1 MNDLLAWLASLP
13 DPLLYG
19 AIALAAFA
27 ENVFPPLPADTVIAL
42 GAFVAARGNG
52 TALGVWLATM
62 VGNVGGAMLM
72 YGLGHRYGLPWLMRR
87 FPSIVS
93 PSAADRF
100 AERFKTQGML
110 AVVVSRFLP
119 AVRALVPPMAGA
131 LGIGAVRA
139 ALAMTLASGAW
150 YGGICV
156 LAFRAG
162 ANADTLLARVA
173 AQQRTLGL
181 AAAIFV
187 ALAAFIIWWRRR
199 SSQGT
204 GGSGRVR

>member
-1 MNDLLAWLASLP
+1 MNALLAWLATLP

-19 AIALAAFA
+19 ALVLAAFA

-52 TALGVWLATM
+52 TAFGVWSATM
-62 VGNVGGAMLM
+62 LGNVGGAMLM
-72 YGLGHRYGLPWLMRR
+72 YGLGHRYGLPWLIRR
-87 FPSIVS
+87 FPSVVS

-100 AERFKTQGML
+100 AERFQTQGMV

-131 LGIGAVRA
+131 LGIGAARA
-139 ALAMTLASGAW
+139 AIAMTLASGVW
-150 YGGICV
+150 YGGICT

-162 ANADTLLARVA
+162 ASADALLVRIAEQQRAIGLVA
-173 AQQRTLGL
+173 ASIVVIAGGVLWG
-181 AAAIFV
+181 
-187 ALAAFIIWWRRR
+187 RRR
-199 SSQGT
+199 ARRTSGE
-204 GGSGRVR
+204 GGI

>member
-1 MNDLLAWLASLP
+1 MNDLLAWLTTLP

-19 AIALAAFA
+19 AILVAAFA

-52 TALGVWLATM
+52 TELGVWAATM

-87 FPSIVS
+87 FPGVVS
-93 PSAADRF
+93 PTAADRF

-131 LGIGAVRA
+131 LGIGAIRA
-139 ALAMTLASGAW
+139 AVAMTLASGVW
-150 YGGICV
+150 YGLVCL

-162 ANADTLLARVA
+162 ANADVLLARIA
-173 AQQRTLGL
+173 EQQRTIGI
-181 AAAIFV
+181 AAVAIV
-187 ALAAFIIWWRRR
+187 VLVMAVVWWRRR
-199 SSQGT
+199 E
-204 GGSGRVR
+204 

>member
-1 MNDLLAWLASLP
+1 MNDLLAWLHQLP
-13 DPLLYG
+13 DALLYS
-19 AIALAAFA
+19 AILVAAFL

-52 TALGVWLATM
+52 TELGVWIATM

-72 YGLGHRYGLPWLMRR
+72 YGLGHRYGLPWLMQR
-87 FPSIVS
+87 FPSVVS

-100 AERFKTQGML
+100 AERFRTQGMV

-131 LGIGAVRA
+131 LGIGATRSA
-139 ALAMTLASGAW
+139 IAMTLASGVW
-150 YGGICV
+150 YGMICM

-162 ANADTLLARVA
+162 ANAEALLARVA
-173 AQQRTLGL
+173 EQQRALGIGAL
-181 AAAIFV
+181 VIVAAGGV
-187 ALAAFIIWWRRR
+187 VIWWRHRGRR
-199 SSQGT
+199 ISRDDGE
-204 GGSGRVR
+204 

>member
-1 MNDLLAWLASLP
+1 MNELLAWLTSLP

-19 AIALAAFA
+19 TIVLAAFA

-52 TALGVWLATM
+52 TEFGVWSATM
-62 VGNVGGAMLM
+62 LGNVGGAMLM
-72 YGLGHRYGLPWLMRR
+72 YGLGHRYGLPWLMKR
-87 FPSIVS
+87 FPAIVS

-100 AERFKTQGML
+100 AERFKTQGMA

-139 ALAMTLASGAW
+139 AIAMTLASGVW
-150 YGGICV
+150 YGLVCV

-162 ANADTLLARVA
+162 ANADVLLARI
-173 AQQRTLGL
+173 AQQQRLIGTIAVAIVLM
-181 AAAIFV
+181 AAVIV
-187 ALAAFIIWWRRR
+187 WL
-199 SSQGT
+199 
-204 GGSGRVR
+204 RVRAPRDKR

>member
-1 MNDLLAWLASLP
+1 MNALLAWLTSLP

-52 TALGVWLATM
+52 TEFGVWSATM

-87 FPSIVS
+87 FPSVVS

-100 AERFKTQGML
+100 AERFKTQGMV

-139 ALAMTLASGAW
+139 AIAMTLASGVW
-150 YGGICV
+150 YGIICV

-162 ANADTLLARVA
+162 ANADALLARIA
-173 AQQRTLGL
+173 EQQRAIGL
-181 AAAIFV
+181 VAVAIV
-187 ALAAFIIWWRRR
+187 VIAGLVIWWRRR
-199 SSQGT
+199 
-204 GGSGRVR
+204 GGRRSADGRE

>member
-1 MNDLLAWLASLP
+1 MNDLLAWLTSLP

-19 AIALAAFA
+19 AILVAAFA

-52 TALGVWLATM
+52 TELGVWAATM

-72 YGLGHRYGLPWLMRR
+72 YGRGHRYGLPWLMKR
-87 FPSIVS
+87 FPGIVS
-93 PSAADRF
+93 PTTADRF
-100 AERFKTQGML
+100 AERFRTQGMA

-131 LGIGAVRA
+131 LGIGAIRA
-139 ALAMTLASGAW
+139 AVAMTLASGVW
-150 YGGICV
+150 YGLVCI

-162 ANADTLLARVA
+162 ANADVLLARIA
-173 AQQRTLGL
+173 EQQRVIGL
-181 AAAIFV
+181 VAVAIV
-187 ALAAFIIWWRRR
+187 VLAISVVWWRRR
-199 SSQGT
+199 G
-204 GGSGRVR
+204 

>member
-1 MNDLLAWLASLP
+1 MNDLLAWLTSLP

-19 AIALAAFA
+19 AILLAAFA

-52 TALGVWLATM
+52 TELGVWAATM

-72 YGLGHRYGLPWLMRR
+72 YGLGHRYGLPWLMAR

-93 PSAADRF
+93 PTAADRF
-100 AERFKTQGML
+100 AERFKTQGMA

-139 ALAMTLASGAW
+139 AVSMTLASGVW
-150 YGGICV
+150 YGLVCI

-162 ANADTLLARVA
+162 ANADILLARIA
-173 AQQRTLGL
+173 EQQRTIGL
-181 AAAIFV
+181 AAV
-187 ALAAFIIWWRRR
+187 AVVVLAMAVVWWRRR
-199 SSQGT
+199 E
-204 GGSGRVR
+204 

>member
-1 MNDLLAWLASLP
+1 MNDLLAWLTSLP

-52 TALGVWLATM
+52 TEFGVWSATM

-72 YGLGHRYGLPWLMRR
+72 YGLGHRYGLPWLMKR
-87 FPSIVS
+87 FPSVVS
-93 PSAADRF
+93 ASAADRF
-100 AERFKTQGML
+100 AVRFKTQGMA

-139 ALAMTLASGAW
+139 AIAMTLASGVW
-150 YGGICV
+150 YGLVCV

-162 ANADTLLARVA
+162 ANADALLARIA
-173 AQQRTLGL
+173 EQQRTIGL
-181 AAAIFV
+181 VAVAIVLVVAAV
-187 ALAAFIIWWRRR
+187 LWWRRR
-199 SSQGT
+199 APHRDT
-204 GGSGRVR
+204 HHD

>member
-1 MNDLLAWLASLP
+1 MNDLLAWLTTLP

-19 AIALAAFA
+19 AILVAAFA

-52 TALGVWLATM
+52 TELGVWAATM

-87 FPSIVS
+87 FPGVVS
-93 PSAADRF
+93 PTAADRF

-131 LGIGAVRA
+131 LGIGAIRA
-139 ALAMTLASGAW
+139 AVAMTLASGVW
-150 YGGICV
+150 YGLVCI

-162 ANADTLLARVA
+162 ANADVLLARIA
-173 AQQRTLGL
+173 EQQRTIGI
-181 AAAIFV
+181 AAVAIV
-187 ALAAFIIWWRRR
+187 VLVMAVVWWRRR
-199 SSQGT
+199 E
-204 GGSGRVR
+204 

>member
-1 MNDLLAWLASLP
+1 MNGMLAWLTSLS

-19 AIALAAFA
+19 AILLAAFA

-52 TALGVWLATM
+52 TELGVWTATM

-72 YGLGHRYGLPWLMRR
+72 YALGHRYGLPWLMQR
-87 FPSIVS
+87 FPSVVS
-93 PSAADRF
+93 PTAADRF
-100 AERFKTQGML
+100 AARFKTQGLL
-110 AVVVSRFLP
+110 AVIVSRFLP

-139 ALAMTLASGAW
+139 AVAMTAASGVW
-150 YGGICV
+150 YGIVCV

-162 ANADTLLARVA
+162 ANADLLLTRIA
-173 AQQRTLGL
+173 AQQRLL
-181 AAAIFV
+181 AVGAGAIAV
-187 ALAAFIIWWRRR
+187 LALVIIWWRWRTRR
-199 SSQGT
+199 GRH
-204 GGSGRVR
+204 GGRS